1 MQHET
6 PPGTDPSPAER
17 APDLGR
23 ANTWLLRFL
32 PEAPPAGDELRRAL
46 VTAAVACL
54 FAIVAPLYAV
64 LGWLFEGPPLLYYG
78 LAAITVTA
86 CTSALVLLKRGRYG
100 AASWLLLLTGTA
112 ATLTTVLQEGAGG
125 SAAGNLVLPV
135 VMAALLFGRRGALG
149 LGLPSLALI
158 MTLAALEKAG
168 LFHGTTIPHTFGL
181 FGIVQIGSVLVMLVV
196 FDGVRQGLVRAQHQL
211 EEQLGRS
218 RRLEAVGRVAGG
230 IAHDFNNLLTVIL
243 ANASLLADA
252 QVPPPND
259 ESVDEIRGAAKR
271 GAQLTKQLLAF
282 ARQQRLDPRSFDLGA
297 LVAGERAM
305 LSRLIPE
312 TITIAVE
319 RPPEPV
325 WVNADPGQISQ
336 VLMNLV
342 VNARDAMPEGG
353 RLHIAVTAGAH
364 GMHALTV
371 RDTGAGMDTQTLERA
386 FEPFFTTKGA
396 VGTGLGLATV
406 HGIVTQSG
414 GQVRV
419 RSGGG
424 GTVFEVLL
432 PTAEAPKQ
440 PVHRESSD
448 ELPRSRARTVLL
460 VEDDA
465 AVRAATTRLL
475 ESLGHRVVAHGDTA
489 GALAAWRAA
498 PAAID
503 LILSDVVMPGGGGPE
518 LVRALPSGH
527 AARVVFMS
535 GYANDAFKDA
545 ALAHVPFIAK
555 PFTQKDLARKL
566 EEVLGAPPPS

>member
-1 MQHET
+1 MQHEP
-6 PPGTDPSPAER
+6 PPGTDASPPER
-17 APDLGR
+17 GPDLGR

-32 PEAPPAGDELRRAL
+32 PETPPTGDQLRRAL
-46 VTAAVACL
+46 VTAAVAGL
-54 FAIVAPLYAV
+54 FAIVAPLYAL

-78 LAAITVTA
+78 LAAATITA
-86 CTSALVLLKRGRYG
+86 CAGALLILKTGRY
-100 AASWLLLLTGTA
+100 AAAAWLLLLTGTC
-112 ATLTTVLQEGAGG
+112 ATVATVLQEGAGG

-135 VMAALLFGRRGALG
+135 VMAALLVGRRGALAI
-149 LGLPSLALI
+149 GLPSLALI
-158 MTLAALEKAG
+158 IVMAGLEKAG
-168 LFHGTTIPHTFGL
+168 LFHATTVPHPFGV

-196 FDGVRQGLVRAQHQL
+196 FDGVRQGLVRAQRELETQL
-211 EEQLGRS
+211 ARA

-243 ANASLLADA
+243 ANASLLTDA
-252 QVPPPND
+252 PLPPPND
-259 ESVDEIRGAAKR
+259 ESAQEIRSAARR

-282 ARQQRLDPRSFDLGA
+282 ARQQRLEPRAFDLCA

-305 LSRLIPE
+305 LARLIPE
-312 TITIAVE
+312 TITIAVD

-342 VNARDAMPEGG
+342 VNARDAMPAGG
-353 RLHIAVTAGAH
+353 RLHIAVGAGSR
-364 GMHALTV
+364 GLPALTV
-371 RDTGAGMDTQTLERA
+371 RDTGAGMDKQTLERA

-419 RSGGG
+419 RSGHD

-432 PTAEAPKQ
+432 PGAQAPAHPQ
-440 PVHRESSD
+440 SRESSD
-448 ELPRSRARTVLL
+448 ELPRGHRRTVLL
-460 VEDDA
+460 VEDDPG
-465 AVRAATTRLL
+465 VRLATTRLL
-475 ESLGHRVVAHGDTA
+475 ESLGHRVVAHGETA
-489 GALAAWRAA
+489 AALAAWRAE

-527 AARVVFMS
+527 AARVIFMS

-545 ALAHVPFIAK
+545 ALAHVPFLAK

-566 EEVLGAPPPS
+566 EEVLAAPPLA